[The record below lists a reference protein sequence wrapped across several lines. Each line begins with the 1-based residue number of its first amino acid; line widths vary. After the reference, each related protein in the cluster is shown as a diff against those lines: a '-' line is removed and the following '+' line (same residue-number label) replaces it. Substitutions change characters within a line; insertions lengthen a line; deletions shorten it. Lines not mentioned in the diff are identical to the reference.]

1 MRNSVFGNLARH
13 DQDTIKSTI
22 MPDRNHTC
30 DAHVDCV
37 NDVQVSVRLH
47 SVRLADGSAGQ
58 DCARVVALPLLLE
71 AYSKLSSRT
80 SRTEVR
86 VGVAETAET
95 AEIAGRA
102 GRTARTRVG
111 GRSMAASRAVRTG
124 VRGRG

>member
-1 MRNSVFGNLARH
+1 
-13 DQDTIKSTI
+13 

-37 NDVQVSVRLH
+37 DDVQAAVLH

-58 DCARVVALPLLLE
+58 ECARVVALSLLLE

-80 SRTEVR
+80 SRTGVTAE
-86 VGVAETAET
+86 VAETAET
-95 AEIAGRA
+95 AETAG
-102 GRTARTRVG
+102 GREERLELGWG
-111 GRSMAASRAVRTG
+111 GRSMAVSRAVRTG